1 MQLKLADAAFR
12 GALGGSTGHLEF
24 EVSWQPIAMDLG
36 LPSGRWGVWGDLGS
50 VQAELD
56 AADLKYVALETFE
69 DGLDSAIEGI
79 VCVWSSPEVSWES
92 VSELSEQAL
101 SQLQV
106 FDGSKPWVWVTRDA
120 VAAEDNDAVSG
131 LAASAL
137 WGLARTAR
145 NENPDW
151 QFSLVDGHV
160 GLAKVLAHGE
170 EPELALRGDVMLA
183 PRLVRT
189 QHDRLEF
196 PQGILAHWHF
206 AKGSIGCA
214 LGGNHRSCAS

>member
-1 MQLKLADAAFR
+1 M
-12 GALGGSTGHLEF
+12 
-24 EVSWQPIAMDLG
+24 
-36 LPSGRWGVWGDLGS
+36 
-50 VQAELD
+50 D
-56 AADLKYVALETFE
+56 AADLEYVALETFE

-106 FDGSKPWVWVTRDA
+106 FDGSKPWVWVTRDG

-131 LAASAL
+131 LSASAL

-196 PQGILAHWHF
+196 PQEGSWRIGILQKGQLDALSVETIEAAPLEAGQVRIQIEATGVNFRDVLNVLGMVETPAWTGACGHCFGSGGRCDHF
-206 AKGSIGCA
+206 GRG
-214 LGGNHRSCAS
+214 R